1 MVRDE
6 ETPVVVRVV
15 EVLVAVVLVVVVV
28 VVDVCVVIVTTARRF
43 EAKSPDEPLT
53 VIT

>member
-1 MVRDE
+1 VVRE
-6 ETPVVVRVV
+6 IEVPVVVRVV
-15 EVLVAVVLVVVVV
+15 AVLVDVVVELVVV